1 MSNLD
6 FPIKAAEVSI
16 LNFPDH
22 RPTEIHAVGC
32 KHEAKAS
39 RILRVPALSEAPSPN
54 DGYGDDW
61 YHVAPCARKAS

>member
-6 FPIKAAEVSI
+6 FPVKAEEVSI
-16 LNFPDH
+16 LNFPDC
-22 RPTEIHAVGC
+22 RMTEIHASGC
-32 KHEAKAS
+32 KHEGKAKSVRPVAAD
-39 RILRVPALSEAPSPN
+39 RVPSPN